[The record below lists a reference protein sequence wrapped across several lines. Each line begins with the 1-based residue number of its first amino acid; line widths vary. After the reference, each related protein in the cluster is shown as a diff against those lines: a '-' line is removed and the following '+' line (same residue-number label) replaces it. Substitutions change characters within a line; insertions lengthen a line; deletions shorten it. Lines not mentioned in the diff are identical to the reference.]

1 MSVAMP
7 EQDEPA
13 EQSQRMTPDEGEAAA
28 VLAAARAHFD
38 GRLQKEEDTWCT
50 LDTATVYVSCRRTQN
65 DVRRAR
71 VADQAT

>member
-28 VLAAARAHFD
+28 VLVAVRAHFD

-50 LDTATVYVSCRRTQN
+50 LDTATVYASK
-65 DVRRAR
+65 
-71 VADQAT
+71 